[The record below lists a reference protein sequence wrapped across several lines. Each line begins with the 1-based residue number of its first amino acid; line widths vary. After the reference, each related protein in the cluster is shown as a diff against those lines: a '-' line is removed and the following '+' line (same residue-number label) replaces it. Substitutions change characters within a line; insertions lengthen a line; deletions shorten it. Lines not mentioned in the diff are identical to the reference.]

1 MRNNRKAISPVI
13 ATIIIVA
20 VAIVMSIAVAYWLMG
35 LGTVFTRYERLE
47 IPVAYAEKKGSDWN
61 VTLHVKNTGSSD
73 ATINIILLNGKLD
86 SQAAVRVD
94 GKGYG
99 NLGNATLNISVE
111 AGGYK
116 ELIIELS
123 GGKYRSGQSVEIT
136 LQTAAGYQYPKS
148 VVLP

>member
-47 IPVAYAEKKGSDWN
+47 IPVAYAEKKDSGWK

-86 SQAAVRVD
+86 SQAKVLVD
-94 GKGYG
+94 GADYG
-99 NLGNATLNISVE
+99 NLGNATLNISVG
-111 AGGYK
+111 AGEDKVLVIELGSGYK
-116 ELIIELS
+116 
-123 GGKYRSGQSVEIT
+123 SGQSVEIT